1 MSIDEVRDLVRR
13 GGMLRNEEAY
23 VLLDALDAVARERDR
38 LRRIVERV
46 ANSPKVDVS
55 GSGSHF
61 DALIPCDIVREAL
74 GGGDGR

>member
-1 MSIDEVRDLVRR
+1 MMDDWTQPRRDTFRFAINGIR
-13 GGMLRNEEAY
+13 KHRE
-23 VLLDALDAVARERDR
+23 LLAERDR

-55 GSGSHF
+55 GAGSHF
-61 DALIPCDIVREAL
+61 DALIPCDVVREAL